1 MNTPTEVPAW
11 AWTWASQ
18 RLQARISAATRVES
32 SVANQVLRLECGASR
47 CFLKIGPR
55 LQNEHDRLLWLE
67 GRLPCP
73 RPLGFI
79 VHGEADALLTSAV
92 EGDGLASLSI
102 TLPAQT
108 IIVRLAAALKAVH
121 AVDTADWP
129 FGGEGSVLVHGDACL
144 PNFLYSGDHLSG
156 CIDVGDMTVGE
167 AEIDLAAAVWSLQYN
182 MGAGHGLVFLKEY
195 GMTGADEDD
204 VERLRLRYE
213 RG

>member
-32 SVANQVLRLECGASR
+32 SEANQVFRLECDAGR

-55 LQNEHDRLLWLE
+55 LQDEHERLRWLE

-79 VHGEADALLTSAV
+79 AHGEAGALLTSAV

-102 TLPAQT
+102 TLPAQM
-108 IIVRLAAALKAVH
+108 IIARLAAALKAIH
-121 AVDTADWP
+121 AVGTADWP
-129 FGGEGSVLVHGDACL
+129 FGETGSVLVHGDACL
-144 PNFLYSGDHLSG
+144 PNFLFVGDHLSG
-156 CIDVGDMTVGE
+156 YIDVGDMALADREV
-167 AEIDLAAAVWSLQYN
+167 DLAAAVWSLQYN

-195 GMTGADEDD
+195 GVTGADEDD